1 MTSGMIDP
9 LFPQTVSTTVVPTGI
24 SVPGK
29 TGQVTRPRHVV
40 ARALNENMED
50 FIVEGEDLLARAI
63 CHELDHL
70 DGHMYVELVE
80 GKLYTNEE
88 LDEMIAEEAAKAEA
102 EEAGKE

>member
-1 MTSGMIDP
+1 
-9 LFPQTVSTTVVPTGI
+9 
-24 SVPGK
+24 
-29 TGQVTRPRHVV
+29 
-40 ARALNENMED
+40 MED

-88 LDEMIAEEAAKAEA
+88 LDEMIAEEAAKAEV

>member
-1 MTSGMIDP
+1 MGGMP
-9 LFPQTVSTTVVPTGI
+9 F
-24 SVPGK
+24 
-29 TGQVTRPRHVV
+29 R
-40 ARALNENMED
+40 ARQDNENMED